1 MTDIRVQFLAFD
13 GCPLA
18 VTARQ
23 ALEQALA
30 QCEIEDYEEVDI
42 LRPDV
47 SNELR
52 KWGSP
57 TILINGADVSG
68 RPKGDGI
75 GCRIYPGEARVPS
88 PTTIIAR
95 INEERGKR

>member
-42 LRPDV
+42 LHPDV
-47 SNELR
+47 SDELR
-52 KWGSP
+52 EWGSP